1 MRRPSNALALAVLGL
16 LYEQPMHPYQMSSTL
31 KFRHKEDSI
40 KINYGSLYAV
50 VDSLLRKGLIEE
62 RERIRE
68 GRRPERTV
76 YGLTDAG
83 AAALLQ
89 WLGELIA
96 QPSPQF
102 TDFEA
107 ALSLMPALPPGVVGD
122 LLAERLTA
130 LEKEAAEYERIRATI
145 PDFPR
150 LFTVEGEYRAEL
162 RAAETRFVRGLL
174 ADITD
179 GSLDGIAMWRRVHEL
194 KAKDR
199 TTPVMPVLMAEFGDR
214 LPEEPTAPE

>member
-16 LYEQPMHPYQMSSTL
+16 LFEQPMHPYQMSATL

-62 RERIRE
+62 RERIRT

-89 WLGELIA
+89 WLDRKSTRLNSSHEWI
-96 QPSPQF
+96 SR
-102 TDFEA
+102 
-107 ALSLMPALPPGVVGD
+107 MP
-122 LLAERLTA
+122 
-130 LEKEAAEYERIRATI
+130 
-145 PDFPR
+145 
-150 LFTVEGEYRAEL
+150 
-162 RAAETRFVRGLL
+162 
-174 ADITD
+174 
-179 GSLDGIAMWRRVHEL
+179 
-194 KAKDR
+194 
-199 TTPVMPVLMAEFGDR
+199 
-214 LPEEPTAPE
+214 

>member
-62 RERIRE
+62 RERIRA

-83 AAALLQ
+83 AAALHR

-96 QPSPQF
+96 EPSPQF

-107 ALSLMPALPPGVVGD
+107 ALSLMPALPPDVVGK
-122 LLAERLTA
+122 LLAERLAA
-130 LEKEAAEYERIRATI
+130 LEAETEEYERIAAAI

-150 LFTVEGEYRAEL
+150 LFAVEGEYRAAL
-162 RAAETRFVRGLL
+162 RAAETGFVRGLL

-179 GSLDGIAMWRRVHEL
+179 GSLDGLAVWRRMHEL

-199 TTPVMPVLMAEFGDR
+199 TAPVMPVLVAEFGDR
-214 LPEEPTAPE
+214 IPTEPEE

>member
-1 MRRPSNALALAVLGL
+1 MRRPSNALALAVLAL

-31 KFRHKEDSI
+31 RFRHKEDSI

-50 VDSLLRKGLIEE
+50 VDSLLRNGLIEE
-62 RERIRE
+62 RERVRE

-83 AAALLQ
+83 EAALQ
-89 WLGELIA
+89 RWLGELIA
-96 QPSPQF
+96 APDRQF

-107 ALSLMPALPPGVVGD
+107 ALSLLPALPPGTIGG
-122 LLAERLTA
+122 LLTA
-130 LEKEAAEYERIRATI
+130 RLAALDEETAGYERIRTRA

-150 LFTVEGEYRAEL
+150 IFTIESEYRAAL
-162 RAAETRFVRGLL
+162 RAAEAAFVRGLL

-179 GSLDGIAMWRRVHEL
+179 GSFDGLAMWRRLHEL
-194 KAKDR
+194 KAGDR
-199 TTPVMPVLMAEFGDR
+199 AAPVMPVLLAEFGDR
-214 LPEEPTAPE
+214 LPTEPEPP